1 MSNQNQSHAQAVAV
15 QGKGECT
22 YMVAGNEVKLNY
34 EIVKISWFVATKKG
48 DQHRPC
54 AIHFDLQIQSIKSVP

>member
-34 EIVKISWFVATKKG
+34 EIVKISWFVATKK
-48 DQHRPC
+48 R
-54 AIHFDLQIQSIKSVP
+54 